1 MEAPL
6 AAENVRGS
14 GCAEPGPQLKGTTMP
29 HFPKLRRGHRRQ
41 RAAAEQ
47 ARQEAMESLQESLE
61 RLEDLGD
68 RVEALRTRYK
78 PWMTGVRTTSG
89 EYPKPV
95 TDPVPGRGASPSLR
109 TTRGREHGER
119 SEPRT

>member
-1 MEAPL
+1 MS
-6 AAENVRGS
+6 R
-14 GCAEPGPQLKGTTMP
+14 
-29 HFPKLRRGHRRQ
+29 FPKLRRGHRRD
-41 RAAAEQ
+41 RAAAEE

-89 EYPKPV
+89 EFPKPV
-95 TDPVPGRGASPSLR
+95 TDPVPRGSASPSNNL
-109 TTRGREHGER
+109 GA
-119 SEPRT
+119 

>member
-1 MEAPL
+1 
-6 AAENVRGS
+6 
-14 GCAEPGPQLKGTTMP
+14 MP

-47 ARQEAMESLQESLE
+47 ARQEAMDSLQESLE

-89 EYPKPV
+89 EHPKPV
-95 TDPVPGRGASPSLR
+95 TDPVPGRGASPTPKNNS
-109 TTRGREHGER
+109 GV
-119 SEPRT
+119 